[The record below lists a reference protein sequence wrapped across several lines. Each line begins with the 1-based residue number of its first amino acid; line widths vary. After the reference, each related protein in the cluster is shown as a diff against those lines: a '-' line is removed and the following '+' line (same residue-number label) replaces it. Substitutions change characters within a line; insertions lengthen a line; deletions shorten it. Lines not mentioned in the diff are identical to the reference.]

1 MLQFMGLERV
11 GHDLVTEQQQQNWAL
26 EISPPRRE
34 KSELTAYCGMG
45 EHHVTKLWQ
54 YLEWNKV
61 KPEVTKKWKFGLR
74 LPFHHGDLARIE

>member
-1 MLQFMGLERV
+1 MGLQRV

-34 KSELTAYCGMG
+34 KSEFTAYCGMG

-74 LPFHHGDLARIE
+74 LPFHYGDLARIE